1 VLFVNGKLKLI
12 VGRSKSITKANTYQI
27 GGNMNLKEIAIH
39 ELEQSAKQTLARIV
53 QLRQS
58 IEVGEIEDIEAE
70 LFADA
75 RVLEA
80 KAGSLAV
87 ELELEAEAELALV

>member
-1 VLFVNGKLKLI
+1 M
-12 VGRSKSITKANTYQI
+12 S
-27 GGNMNLKEIAIH
+27 LKEIAIH
-39 ELEQSAKQTLARIV
+39 ELKQSAKQTLARIV

-70 LFADA
+70 LIADA

-87 ELELEAEAELALV
+87 ELELEAELALA

>member
-1 VLFVNGKLKLI
+1 M
-12 VGRSKSITKANTYQI
+12 S
-27 GGNMNLKEIAIH
+27 LKEIAIT

-58 IEVGEIEDIEAE
+58 KEVSEIEDIEAE

-75 RVLEA
+75 RVLQA
-80 KAGSLAV
+80 KASSLAV
-87 ELELEAEAELALV
+87 ELELEAETELALV